1 VQVSFN
7 MRVRSTAVSEAA
19 ALAEAADLAAVGSP
33 SNLVYRLSFA
43 NLLNGQSNT
52 TLQAG
57 TEVMVGDVT
66 IVEVIVDT
74 QQGVNYILYMSVT
87 VKVKSASGA
96 STRRMHRHLLQESG
110 LLARSSAIAAMIQ
123 ASTASESGGEGGSL
137 LASYINA
144 SAAAAGVE
152 VASGVDGLASDPASM
167 QLTSE
172 VDPIAALEA
181 SLRGQWKQLEATQV

>member
-1 VQVSFN
+1 

-57 TEVMVGDVT
+57 TEVLVGDVT

-74 QQGVNYILYMSVT
+74 QQGVNYILYMSVK

-96 STRRMHRHLLQESG
+96 STRRMHRHLLQEESG
-110 LLARSSAIAAMIQ
+110 LAARSSAIAAMIQ

-144 SAAAAGVE
+144 SAAAAGVD
-152 VASGVDGLASDPASM
+152 VASGVDGLATDPASM
-167 QLTSE
+167 HLTSE

>member
-1 VQVSFN
+1 
-7 MRVRSTAVSEAA
+7 MRVRSTAMSEAA
-19 ALAEAADLAAVGSP
+19 ALAEAANLAATGSP
-33 SNLVYRLSFA
+33 TNLVYRLSFA

-52 TLQAG
+52 SSQAG
-57 TEVMVGDVT
+57 TEVLVGDVT
-66 IVEVIVDT
+66 IIEVIVDT
-74 QQGVNYILYMSVT
+74 QGQSENYILDMSVK

-96 STRRMHRHLLQESG
+96 PTRRMHRHLLQEEGG
-110 LLARSSAIAAMIQ
+110 LAARSSAIADMIQ
-123 ASTASESGGEGGSL
+123 ASTASDSGGEGGSL

-152 VASGVDGLASDPASM
+152 VASGVDGLASDPAST